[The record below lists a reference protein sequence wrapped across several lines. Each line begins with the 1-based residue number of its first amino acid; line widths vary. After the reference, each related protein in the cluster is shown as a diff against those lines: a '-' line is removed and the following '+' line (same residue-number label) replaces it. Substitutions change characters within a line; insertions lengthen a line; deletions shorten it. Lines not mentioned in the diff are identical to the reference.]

1 MKYQVI
7 YKYTCDVYPAW
18 YTEFFDSEKLAR
30 EIYRLKKEADTVYKE
45 VHLIK
50 MVNEPKEGK

>member
-7 YKYTCDVYPAW
+7 YKYACDVYPTW
-18 YTEFFDSEKLAR
+18 YTEFFDSEKVAR
-30 EIYRLKKEADTVYKE
+30 SIYKLKKEADKVYKE

-50 MVNEPKEGK
+50 MVNQPKEA